1 MLRQIFPWLL
11 KMKVHKGI
19 IMDNTYEYNFNSTS
33 TGPLPEK
40 IKPDGNEYLLP
51 VNVELWS
58 IIIEALESY
67 KDITT
72 EEEKKNKIKVFFQA
86 IEKLD
91 TENLIGKIS
100 GYYLV
105 TDYKNYKWKESKQ
118 IRVEI
123 KIQKEENERKY

>member
-1 MLRQIFPWLL
+1 
-11 KMKVHKGI
+11 
-19 IMDNTYEYNFNSTS
+19 MDKSYEYNFNSNLS
-33 TGPLPEK
+33 GPLPEK
-40 IKPDGNEYLLP
+40 IKPNGNEYLLP

-58 IIIEALESY
+58 IIIEALEAY
-67 KDITT
+67 NDITA
-72 EEEKKNKIKVFFQA
+72 EEEDKNKIKDFFQA

-105 TDYKNYKWKESKQ
+105 TDYKNFKWKESKQ

>member
-1 MLRQIFPWLL
+1 M
-11 KMKVHKGI
+11 G
-19 IMDNTYEYNFNSTS
+19 NSYEYNFNNTS

-58 IIIEALESY
+58 IIIEALEAY
-67 KDITT
+67 NDITT
-72 EEEKKNKIKVFFQA
+72 EEEKKNKIKDFFQA

-123 KIQKEENERKY
+123 KIQKEESETKY